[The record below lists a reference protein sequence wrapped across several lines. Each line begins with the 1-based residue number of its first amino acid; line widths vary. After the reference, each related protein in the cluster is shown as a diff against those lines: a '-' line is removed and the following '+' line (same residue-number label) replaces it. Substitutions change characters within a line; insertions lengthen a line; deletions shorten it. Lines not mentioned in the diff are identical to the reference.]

1 MLSNN
6 DVDFVN
12 QTVYYQVCDDRV
24 CIFQEQDL
32 MFNLSGVS
40 NLNKTV
46 FDYNSVKSELV
57 INFNNK
63 ELISSGQ
70 DISSS
75 YISNNYLNLFILGFL
90 GGVLALLTPCVF
102 PMIPLTVSFFS
113 SKGSSGTVSYT
124 HLTLPTK

>member
-1 MLSNN
+1 MG
-6 DVDFVN
+6 FP
-12 QTVYYQVCDDRV
+12 
-24 CIFQEQDL
+24 I
-32 MFNLSGVS
+32 
-40 NLNKTV
+40 LNRTV
-46 FDYNSVKSELV
+46 FDYKSVKSELV

-102 PMIPLTVSFFS
+102 PMIPLTVSFFRPRE
-113 SKGSSGTVSYT
+113 VQENF
-124 HLTLPTK
+124 